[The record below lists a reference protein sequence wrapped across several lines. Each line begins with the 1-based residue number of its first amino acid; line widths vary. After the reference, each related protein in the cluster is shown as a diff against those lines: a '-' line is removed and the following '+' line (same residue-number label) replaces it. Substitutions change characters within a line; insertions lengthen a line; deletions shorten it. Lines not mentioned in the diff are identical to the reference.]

1 MNQETVPTWM
11 MWDAVSAPPLQPS
24 RLYHLEPIGLGTPF
38 VESLSSYILR
48 LAEAHNVLPRHLAY
62 YVRDNATEKAHFPSL
77 SFQNAYA
84 LSSNSGLAQRW
95 VSALERLTLRQDL
108 ASLTMLPWAQLFATT
123 GLMHKHLA
131 WCPDCWRGWR
141 EAGVPLSI
149 PLLWL
154 VSAVSICPHHQK
166 PLQWYCPGCGHRQ
179 PIMAGT
185 GYLGYCA
192 HCHGLLDAASSIEK
206 ANNPPL
212 DSNARGCDLWI
223 AQSLGALLAATPELI
238 RVAADADIS
247 QFAEQCIKQLGQGNL
262 TNAARLLGLS
272 PPTLSYWRRRN
283 SRVNAISFFT
293 ACFQCGSPPL
303 EVIVHGRFTVQA
315 GRAGSG
321 NEPEP
326 PRPKR
331 YGRRR
336 HLDKEKL
343 ALKLEA
349 IIAHSE
355 QQPLNMREVIARLG
369 CSRETL
375 TRHFPEQY
383 RILQDRYWGHMAAQ
397 LKAKREK
404 IAQALAEALQEW
416 PPPTTA
422 EVAERIGY
430 STGSLFKHFHAQFQA
445 ISTRSHDYKEAQVR
459 QEIERLRQALEGEL
473 ASDEWPPPPTR
484 EVLARLHRPPKFV
497 YKHCPEQ
504 CRALSAR
511 HLAYRRSQGEER
523 MRARQAEVR
532 RVLQEIHDEGLYPS
546 RYLLSKRLSKPSMM
560 LGADVREAYRQ
571 MLRDLGYEDG

>member
-1 MNQETVPTWM
+1 MNQETVPAWM

-24 RLYHLEPIGLGTPF
+24 RLYHLEPVGLGTPF

-62 YVRDNATEKAHFPSL
+62 YVRDSVTEKAHFPSL
-77 SFQNAYA
+77 TFQNAYA

-108 ASLTMLPWAQLFATT
+108 ASLTMLPWTHLFATT
-123 GLMHKHLA
+123 GLMHKYLA

-154 VSAVSICPHHQK
+154 VSAVSICPHHEK
-166 PLQWYCPGCGHRQ
+166 PLQWRCPGCEHRQ
-179 PIMAGT
+179 PHMAGT
-185 GYLGYCA
+185 GYLGICAYCTA
-192 HCHGLLDAASSIEK
+192 LLDAAPSIEK
-206 ANNPPL
+206 VDNLPL
-212 DSNARGCDLWI
+212 DSTARERDLWI
-223 AQSLGALLAATPELI
+223 AQSLGGLLAANPELI
-238 RVAADADIS
+238 RAPGGAEIS
-247 QFAEQCIKQLGQGNL
+247 QFAEQCIQQLGQGNM
-262 TNAARLLGLS
+262 TDAARLLGLS
-272 PPTLSYWRRRN
+272 PTTLSYWRRHN
-283 SRVNAISFFT
+283 PRVNVLSFFT

-303 EVIVHGRFTVQA
+303 EMIVHGRFTVQ
-315 GRAGSG
+315 GRTDESG
-321 NEPEP
+321 NDPEP
-326 PRPKR
+326 PQPKR

-343 ALKLEA
+343 ALKLEE

-355 QQPLNMREVIARLG
+355 QQPLNTREVITRLG
-369 CSRETL
+369 CSKETL
-375 TRHFPEQY
+375 TRHFPKQY
-383 RILQDRYWGHMAAQ
+383 RMLQNRYWSHAAAQ

-404 IAQALAEALQEW
+404 IAQALTEALQEW

-445 ISTRSHDYKEAQVR
+445 ISIRSHDYKEAQVR
-459 QEIERLRQALEGEL
+459 QEIERLRQELQSEL
-473 ASDEWPPPPTR
+473 ASDEWPPPTTK
-484 EVLARLHRPPKFV
+484 EVLARLQWPAKSA
-497 YKHCPEQ
+497 YQHCPEQ

-511 HLAYRRSQGEER
+511 HLAYRRRRGEER

-532 RVLQEIHDEGLYPS
+532 RVVQEFHARGIYPS
-546 RYLLSKRLSKPSMM
+546 RNLVTKRLVKPSMM
-560 LGADVREAYRQ
+560 LSPAAREAYYQ
-571 MLRDLGYEDG
+571 ALRDLGYEDV

>member
-62 YVRDNATEKAHFPSL
+62 YVRDSVTEKGHFPSL
-77 SFQNAYA
+77 TFQNAYA

-95 VSALERLTLRQDL
+95 VSALERLTLRQDI
-108 ASLTMLPWAQLFATT
+108 ASLTMLPWTHLFATT

-131 WCPDCWRGWR
+131 WCPECWRGWR

-154 VSAVSICPHHQK
+154 VSAVSVCPHHQK
-166 PLQWYCPGCGHRQ
+166 PLYWFCPGCGQRQ
-179 PIMAGT
+179 PVIAGT

-192 HCHGLLDAASSIEK
+192 YCRVPLDAASSIEK

-212 DSNARGCDLWI
+212 DSTSRERDLWI

-238 RVAADADIS
+238 RMAGGADIS
-247 QFAEQCIKQLGQGNL
+247 RFAEQCIQQLGQGNL
-262 TNAARLLGLS
+262 TKAAGLLGLT
-272 PPTLSYWRRRN
+272 PTTLSYWHRHN
-283 SRVNAISFFT
+283 PRVNVLSFFT
-293 ACFQCGSPPL
+293 ACFQCSSPPL
-303 EVIVHGRFTVQA
+303 EVIVHGRFPVQA

-331 YGRRR
+331 YGQRR

-369 CSRETL
+369 CSKETL
-375 TRHFPEQY
+375 TRHFPEHY
-383 RILQDRYWGHMAAQ
+383 RILQNRYWSHAAAQ

-404 IAQALAEALQEW
+404 IAYALAEVLREW

-422 EVAERIGY
+422 EVAELVGY
-430 STGSLFKHFHAQFQA
+430 SSGSLFKHFHAQFQA
-445 ISTRSHDYKEAQVR
+445 ISIRSHDYKEAQVR
-459 QEIERLRQALEGEL
+459 QEIERLRQVLQSEL
-473 ASDEWPPPPTR
+473 ASDEWPPPTTK
-484 EVLARLHRPPKFV
+484 EVLARLQWPAKSA
-497 YKHCPEQ
+497 YQHCPEQ

-532 RVLQEIHDEGLYPS
+532 RVVQEFHARGIYPS
-546 RYLLSKRLSKPSMM
+546 RNLVTKRLVKPSMM
-560 LGADVREAYRQ
+560 LSPDAREAYYQ
-571 MLRDLGYEDG
+571 ALRDLGYEDV